1 MLTVSIIFNSC
12 IEQNLIPKLPNNSVV
27 VMDNQSFH
35 KSSHLNTM
43 IEKDGHIRVFTF
55 LFF

>member
-1 MLTVSIIFNSC
+1 MFNSC

>member
-1 MLTVSIIFNSC
+1 M
-12 IEQNLIPKLPNNSVV
+12 PKLPNNSVV